1 MSFFVI
7 LVFQYLFI
15 TGPTVEMNLVEA
27 IRSGLDIAMDDDTT
41 SGMYN
46 MYFTDIVILITYM

>member
-1 MSFFVI
+1 
-7 LVFQYLFI
+7 
-15 TGPTVEMNLVEA
+15 MNLVEA

-46 MYFTDIVILITYM
+46 MYFTDIVILITYMWGWCCLVS